1 MKRLTLE
8 QLIMLERMTEQQ
20 HTVTGQR
27 RKRDRSWLQDQALG
41 VPRDHQLWMAQRT
54 VRRIGSDKLL
64 ELLNYLYDQELQRAL
79 R

>member
-8 QLIMLERMTEQQ
+8 QLVMLERLTEQQ

-27 RKRDRSWLQDQALG
+27 RKRDRSRLQDQALG
-41 VPRDHQLWMAQRT
+41 IPREHQLWMAQRT
-54 VRRIGSDKLL
+54 VRRIGSSKLL
-64 ELLNYLYDQELQRAL
+64 DLLNYLYDQELERAL